1 MPPDPF
7 EALGE
12 FLTAREAAGLAA
24 LLASGAHISQSLQQ
38 VAPAR
43 RGEAKALLVAAAL
56 GPDDIGRSV
65 AVLRAI
71 AGAKASAR
79 WDLTPVWTM
88 PGDEADVG
96 GLTSQ
101 FHREVMAARVCV
113 TCASYNF
120 TPLSKMWTA
129 LREASEAPGVTVTVY
144 VDSGVGAAEQVK
156 TQLPR
161 ATVYRSGTFDGQ
173 PVVSHAKFVVIDHLL
188 VLLTSA
194 NFSGPAERSNIE
206 LGLRIHDAG
215 LAHTIEATMASKHGS
230 LYELVSTG
238 AL

>member
-24 LLASGAHISQSLQQ
+24 LLGSGAHISQALHQ

-56 GPDDIGRSV
+56 GQDDIERSV

-71 AGAKASAR
+71 AGAKASAHL
-79 WDLTPVWTM
+79 DLTPVWTM
-88 PGDEADVG
+88 PGDEADIG

-101 FHREVMAARVCV
+101 FHLEVMAARVSV

-120 TPLSKMWTA
+120 TPLSKMWSA
-129 LREASEAPGVTVTVY
+129 LRDASDAAGVTVTVY
-144 VDSGVGAAEQVK
+144 VDAGVGAADQVK
-156 TQLPR
+156 SQLPK
-161 ATVYRSGTFDGQ
+161 ATVFRSGTFDGQ
-173 PVVSHAKFVVIDHLL
+173 PVVSHAKFVVIDHEL

-194 NFSGPAERSNIE
+194 NFSGPAERSNVE
-206 LGLRIHDAG
+206 LGLRIHDPG
-215 LAHTIEATMASKHGS
+215 LAHTIEATMTSKHGS
-230 LYELVSTG
+230 LYERV
-238 AL
+238 